1 MDDAPQDDDP
11 PDMAPET
18 APQDSA
24 GAVESVRVATD
35 TADGDDV
42 SLTGIILGAMILLA
56 GVGYV
61 GVYVMQAANVARYHE
76 GFVLSVCPVCEDGRL
91 WVEDR
96 RYRTLGIPRVRRTVR
111 CDACRSVLRQVGPH
125 EWRYAVDGAENE
137 HLFRL
142 YNGRVLSESDL
153 LAVSPEFRDAPIEF
167 IEDDSADY

>member
-1 MDDAPQDDDP
+1 
-11 PDMAPET
+11 MAPET